1 MVIDNSELTLLNI
14 IESMFEA
21 KLKNNFTKLGK
32 MLSKNHEND
41 FLCTGSTNN
50 RKLNHKGQGNMN
62 TLKGVVPASICTYP
76 MFIGDIQTL
85 VLNKYNDF
93 QIRLVK
99 IDMY

>member
-1 MVIDNSELTLLNI
+1 MKTI
-14 IESMFEA
+14 
-21 KLKNNFTKLGK
+21 
-32 MLSKNHEND
+32 

-93 QIRLVK
+93 QMRLVK